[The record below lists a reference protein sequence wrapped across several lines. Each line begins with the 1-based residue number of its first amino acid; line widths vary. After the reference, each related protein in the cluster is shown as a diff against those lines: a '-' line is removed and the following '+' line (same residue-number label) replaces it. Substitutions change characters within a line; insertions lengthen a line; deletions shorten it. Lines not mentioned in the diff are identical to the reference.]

1 MAMINYAD
9 KVALNSNS
17 GIADINKCNA
27 TDMNEIKSA
36 LNNYVQTG
44 WYTGRTGTTY
54 AFVSWNSTTKI
65 GIVSTSQDVTSLL
78 SVGMKVRFVQ
88 NATTK
93 YGIIVAITSTQI
105 TLFMGTDYTLT
116 NAGITDAYYSIVKAP
131 YRFPMDPS
139 IWTLTFTPDTSTII
153 NNPVPGTWYNLNTF
167 AIPIGKWEVSYVI
180 GIYPIRPTSGDFGQN
195 VTISTTTNSETNA
208 LLSSFIYFSG
218 GISAI
223 IQSTM
228 TNQII
233 TTTVQTN
240 YYLNIKTDYTGLSLI
255 RLWEK
260 PIPRVNFTCAYL

>member
-116 NAGITDAYYSIVKAP
+116 NGGITDAYYSIVRAP
-131 YRFPMDPS
+131 HGFPMDPNKWSLKTQFSNQINS
-139 IWTLTFTPDTSTII
+139 IPAQSAKTLASII
-153 NNPVPGTWYNLNTF
+153 
-167 AIPIGKWEVSYVI
+167 IPIGVWDIIISGYSSWYSTAGQVFDGRIGLNTTQDTEPKTLGLALSFLDTINSIGVVRTNTSFSYLN
-180 GIYPIRPTSGDFGQN
+180 Y
-195 VTISTTTNSETNA
+195 
-208 LLSSFIYFSG
+208 
-218 GISAI
+218 
-223 IQSTM
+223 
-228 TNQII
+228 I
-233 TTTVQTN
+233 TTIQTTLYWN
-240 YYLNIKTDYTGLSLI
+240 IFMYLPTATYNGVTSCWCWVK
-255 RLWEK
+255 
-260 PIPRVNFTCAYL
+260 CAYL